1 MQVTITTDY
10 KKNKKLMTD
19 FHRVVGTALRRRK
32 VIAQRIFYG
41 IFGLLGIFSGISL
54 LLIATDSTKYSVAAL
69 GLLFGAYFFIRA
81 AFYYQWLG
89 FFSGRMLVKEV
100 STVQYT
106 FKEDKVVI
114 DNALEHC
121 EHPYHVFTGLYEAR
135 RIFVLMVTPRVGYVI
150 EKAAFS
156 EEALAQFRTLMA
168 EKFEVPLVQYDI

>member
-1 MQVTITTDY
+1 MHVTITTDY

-41 IFGLLGIFSGISL
+41 IFGVLGIFSGISL
-54 LLIATDSTKYSVAAL
+54 LLIAEETSDWTIAFL
-69 GLLFGAYFFIRA
+69 GLLFGIYFFIRA
-81 AFYYQWLG
+81 VFYYQWLG

-106 FKEDKVVI
+106 FGEETVSI

-150 EKAAFS
+150 DKAAFS
-156 EEALAQFRTLMA
+156 EEALAQFRALMA
-168 EKFEVPLVQYDI
+168 EKFEVPPVQYDI